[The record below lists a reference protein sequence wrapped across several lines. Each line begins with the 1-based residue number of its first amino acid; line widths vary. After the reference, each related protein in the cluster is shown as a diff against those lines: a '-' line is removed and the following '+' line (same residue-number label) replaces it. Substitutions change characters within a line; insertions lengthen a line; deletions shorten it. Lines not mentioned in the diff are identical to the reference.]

1 MEKQIKFD
9 LSDNAAKNYAL
20 ILNDI
25 VKVSQER
32 NQAVSEVILEFIDD
46 LRNIS
51 TDNYEKKVKE
61 MKMTGYLPSAMIK
74 SLISFLTK
82 SIKTYKDKERREAI
96 KNKRKEQ
103 ASLKVGKEQELE
115 GAWETFKKTMECDV
129 LQDNSSRIQELNIL
143 LRNVSLGKNR
153 DDGLSK
159 KERAYIV
166 KKLQS
171 LIEDIVEEDKKESAK
186 KAKIEKAWQAICEI
200 VERESIGKDFTKSQ
214 YWMEIKDKILEQ
226 QSGENIGININ
237 KSIKGEILD
246 LIDGK
251 INEERE
257 LLYYNQVKYFT
268 ENFSF
273 FRDYPEVIRA
283 QKGNRTRKFTDIQSY
298 NRFYQL
304 RSLVQRGKSEYSQIA
319 MILKEG
325 NIDETSKKILSERMN
340 VLNQQRNSRYSFKSY
355 EGR

>member
-96 KNKRKEQ
+96 KNRRKQQEG
-103 ASLKVGKEQELE
+103 LKACKQQELE
-115 GAWETFKKTMECDV
+115 DVWEKFKSTMECDV
-129 LQDNSSRIQELNIL
+129 LQDNSSRIQELNTI
-143 LRNVSLGKNR
+143 LRNVISGKNSE
-153 DDGLSK
+153 DGLSK
-159 KERAYIV
+159 KERTYIV
-166 KKLQS
+166 KKLES
-171 LIEDIVEEDKKESAK
+171 LIEDTVEEDKKESTK
-186 KAKIEKAWQAICEI
+186 KAKIEKTWQSICEI
-200 VERESIGKDFTKSQ
+200 VDRESIGKDFTKSQ
-214 YWMEIKDKILEQ
+214 YWMEIKDKILNQ
-226 QSGENIGININ
+226 QRGENIGISIN

-251 INEERE
+251 IYEERE

-268 ENFSF
+268 EDFTF

-304 RSLVQRGKSEYSQIA
+304 RSLVQRGKSEYSQIV
-319 MILKEG
+319 MLLKEG
-325 NIDETSKKILSERMN
+325 KIDETSRKILNERMN
-340 VLNQQRNSRYSFKSY
+340 VLNQQRNPRCSF